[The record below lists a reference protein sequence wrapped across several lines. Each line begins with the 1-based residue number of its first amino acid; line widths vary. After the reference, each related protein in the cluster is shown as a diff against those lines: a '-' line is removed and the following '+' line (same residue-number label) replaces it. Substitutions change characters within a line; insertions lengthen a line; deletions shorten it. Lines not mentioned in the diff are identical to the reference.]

1 MGAVRLK
8 VSATG
13 EVSLPDEL
21 RKALGVEGGGELL
34 ATYEDRLVWI
44 QPRQTRLSE
53 IGAELNR
60 AVPEGVR
67 LSVDDF
73 LAQRRRDAA
82 KE

>member
-1 MGAVRLK
+1 MGAVRLR

-34 ATYEDRLVWI
+34 ATYEDRIVRI
-44 QPRQTRLSE
+44 EPRQMRLAE
-53 IGAELNR
+53 IGVELNR
-60 AVPEGVR
+60 AVPAGVR